1 MLLAAGLVCL
11 SVRRW
16 GLNLR
21 ARIGL
26 ALAAAVSVMLPMGD
40 LFAADY
46 IRAVFGDLS
55 VLSQAMLAAFILG
68 YVADRRLLDVRQLRA
83 VMAAAIAGGLFLYP
97 AALGLVPVD
106 PYSLGFGSVYFAG
119 ALGGLTLI
127 AWYLGFHWLA
137 GGMLLAVSARLLDAL
152 ESRNLWDYLLDPLL
166 VLYAALWL
174 GATALRGAASAP
186 SNGPNG
192 TARLPRQ

>member
-1 MLLAAGLVCL
+1 MTPLALGYSGCMLLAAGLVCL

-16 GLNLR
+16 SLNLR

-68 YVADRRLLDVRQLRA
+68 YVADRRLLDLRQLRA
-83 VMAAAIAGGLFLYP
+83 VMAAAFAGGLFLYP

-174 GATALRGAASAP
+174 GATALRRGYSF
-186 SNGPNG
+186 S
-192 TARLPRQ
+192 R